1 MTRYQ
6 ELTTAPTISTESE
19 SFSIGAVAATAVGT
33 ILLIGAVA
41 LAAYVFAPS
50 TINSDAPAQVT
61 GEVTDGWMAGITAAN
76 RERAAAEASRTV
88 DGWAARYLKPEP
100 PVVDGWASALLKPE
114 PEVVDGW
121 MTRYFVAD
129 GD

>member
-1 MTRYQ
+1 MAQYQ
-6 ELTTAPTISTESE
+6 EITSAPTIPSE
-19 SFSIGAVAATAVGT
+19 NDTFSIGAAAATAVGT
-33 ILLIGAVA
+33 ILLIGAVT
-41 LAAYVFAPS
+41 LAAYAFAPAAVDS
-50 TINSDAPAQVT
+50 EAPAQVT

-76 RERAAAEASRTV
+76 RERAVAEASSTV

-129 GD
+129 DD

>member
-1 MTRYQ
+1 MAHYQ
-6 ELTTAPTISTESE
+6 EITSAPTISTKDDT
-19 SFSIGAVAATAVGT
+19 FSIGAVAATAVGT
-33 ILLIGAVA
+33 ILLIGAVT
-41 LAAYVFAPS
+41 LAAYVFAPATVDS
-50 TINSDAPAQVT
+50 EAPTQLT

-76 RERAAAEASRTV
+76 RERAMAEASRTV
-88 DGWAARYLKPEP
+88 DGWATRYLKPEP

>member
-1 MTRYQ
+1 MAHYQ
-6 ELTTAPTISTESE
+6 ELTSAPTISTEKDT
-19 SFSIGAVAATAVGT
+19 FSIGAVAATAVGT
-33 ILLIGAVA
+33 VLLIGAVA
-41 LAAYVFAPS
+41 LAASVFAPS

-114 PEVVDGW
+114 PKVVDGW

>member
-6 ELTTAPTISTESE
+6 ELTTAPTISTKSE
-19 SFSIGAVAATAVGT
+19 SFAIRAVAATAVGT

-41 LAAYVFAPS
+41 VAASAFAPA
-50 TINSDAPAQVT
+50 TPDSDASVQVT

-76 RERAAAEASRTV
+76 RQRAAAEASRTV